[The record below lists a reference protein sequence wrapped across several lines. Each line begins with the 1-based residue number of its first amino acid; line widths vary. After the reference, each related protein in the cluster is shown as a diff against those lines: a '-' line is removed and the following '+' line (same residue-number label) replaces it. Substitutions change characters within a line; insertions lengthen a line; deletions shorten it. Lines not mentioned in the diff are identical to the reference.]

1 MSHSRWPL
9 LIAVAASLLG
19 LALRVGVA
27 EKQGLWADEVFS
39 LALATGHSLEHP
51 AAVARAHLGDYVES
65 PRPLPPSAYRAYA
78 EHGSPLCGPSR
89 VFRAVFLSD
98 TSPPLYYLLLYA
110 WTLVLGTSDMAL
122 RSLSLLFA
130 ALCFPL
136 LWSLGRQLGGRWT
149 ASAAVVL
156 FTFAPLSV
164 YYATEGRMY
173 SLVWFTMLAVAYLT
187 HRLYRRGATT
197 AVIALWVLASAAGL
211 LTHYFFAFPWAA
223 LVAWVLLFGGR
234 STRAG
239 IVAGVVATCLVVAP
253 WYVHLPETFRHWR
266 VTQGWL
272 NSSPGQ
278 DRKLPKGL
286 LKLLWSYVAPAGPW
300 WGYTRFPRRRIVNV
314 LMTASLV
321 VAAFPARRFFTR
333 RRMLMLWFWLSAALL
348 SLPALDLL
356 GGTNMTAQIRYG
368 MAGMPAAHLI
378 LALALRHAR
387 PLARALVPLA
397 FSVCWAPAYFQM
409 FDGDTRNSFAYRGL
423 GRLLARQARESDLVL
438 VNSIPTGIISVARCL
453 ENDSALERGAGLA
466 SWVQRLGVRR
476 VPEDLHRLA
485 SGKRRIFLVDIYHK
499 SEPSPE
505 LDWLRGNARLV
516 SEDRLDGA
524 SVYGFAPRGGSTFPG
539 RPCPDPLV
547 APPAASTP
555 DGGLVRVPVRR

>member
-1 MSHSRWPL
+1 MSHSRRPL

-39 LALATGHSLEHP
+39 LALATGHSIEHP
-51 AAVARAHLGDYVES
+51 AALARADLGDYVES

-78 EHGSPLCGPSR
+78 EHESPPCGPSR
-89 VFRAVFLSD
+89 VVRAVFLSD

-110 WTLVLGTSDMAL
+110 WTLALGTSDMAL

-136 LWSLGRQLGGRWT
+136 LWSLGRQLGGRRT
-149 ASAAVVL
+149 GSAAVVL
-156 FTFAPLSV
+156 FAFAPLSV

-173 SLVWFTMLAVAYLT
+173 SLVWFSILAVALLT
-187 HRLYRRGATT
+187 HRLYRRGATP
-197 AVIALWVLASAAGL
+197 AVIALWVLASAGGL

-223 LVAWVLLFGGR
+223 LVAWALLFGCR
-234 STRAG
+234 STRVG
-239 IVAGVVATCLVVAP
+239 IVAGVLATCLVVAP

-272 NSSPGQ
+272 NSAPGE
-278 DRKLPKGL
+278 DRSLPKGL

-314 LMTASLV
+314 LMTAGLV

-333 RRMLMLWFWLSAALL
+333 RRVLMLGFWLSAAVL

-397 FSVCWAPAYFQM
+397 FAVCWAPAYFQM

-438 VNSIPTGIISVARCL
+438 VNSIPTGVISVARYL
-453 ENDSALERGAGLA
+453 GDDGALER
-466 SWVQRLGVRR
+466 VRAWPR
-476 VPEDLHRLA
+476 GSSDWACVG
-485 SGKRRIFLVDIYHK
+485 SRRICVG
-499 SEPSPE
+499 
-505 LDWLRGNARLV
+505 LRRAG
-516 SEDRLDGA
+516 
-524 SVYGFAPRGGSTFPG
+524 GGS
-539 RPCPDPLV
+539 
-547 APPAASTP
+547 SWWISII
-555 DGGLVRVPVRR
+555 